1 MLQQNFDILSS
12 EQEEI
17 TSNPI
22 NQKKKNSNKISQQ
35 HVQNPEN
42 IDFEQTKEKIEN
54 LQSENKN
61 INVTTI
67 IKTESKHVLKEEFV
81 ISFTSNLRKMLE
93 QYNVSLVEMKIILY
107 IVEKMEFGN
116 LFSINQTSL
125 AKTLKTSQS
134 AISRSFK
141 SLKQKHIII
150 EDDLKNLY
158 INSNIFI
165 KGNITKLDDER
176 RENLKKACKDKGF
189 FNKSF

>member
-1 MLQQNFDILSS
+1 
-12 EQEEI
+12 
-17 TSNPI
+17 
-22 NQKKKNSNKISQQ
+22 
-35 HVQNPEN
+35 
-42 IDFEQTKEKIEN
+42 
-54 LQSENKN
+54 
-61 INVTTI
+61 
-67 IKTESKHVLKEEFV
+67 
-81 ISFTSNLRKMLE
+81 MLE